1 MTFIEDLVNLA
12 IVAILDIDDYLEV
25 LRNIDSQVDHG

>member
-1 MTFIEDLVNLA
+1 MTLIGDLVNLA
-12 IVAILDIDDYLEV
+12 ITAILDIDDYLEV